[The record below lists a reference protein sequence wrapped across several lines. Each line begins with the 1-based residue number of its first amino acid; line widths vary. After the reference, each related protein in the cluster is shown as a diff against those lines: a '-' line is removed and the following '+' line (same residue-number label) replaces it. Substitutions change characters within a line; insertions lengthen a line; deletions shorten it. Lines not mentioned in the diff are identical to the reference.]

1 MHYVEINKEQWPEHC
16 ESFAL
21 QHHGWLV
28 NVRRVTTADLE
39 EDHDAAIA
47 VAEPLAVE
55 QPLQTVSV
63 RQNGHATLT
72 VSVGEGDKLQTFE
85 VRKVHRLWRE
95 RADGAHQGL
104 RIDSDT
110 GTSLL
115 VEFRSPA
122 RPEELD
128 GLAASEL

>member
-1 MHYVEINKEQWPEHC
+1 MHYVEITRDQWPEHC
-16 ESFAL
+16 ESFSL

-28 NVRRVTTADLE
+28 SVRRVTTADLE
-39 EDHDAAIA
+39 EARDATLAA
-47 VAEPLAVE
+47 AEPLAEE
-55 QPLQTVSV
+55 QPLQAV
-63 RQNGHATLT
+63 TLWQDGQT
-72 VSVGEGDKLQTFE
+72 GLAVTVGEGDATQTFE
-85 VRKVHRLWRE
+85 VRDVRRLWRE

-104 RIDSDT
+104 RIDSDG

-115 VEFRSPA
+115 VEFRRPA

>member
-16 ESFAL
+16 ESFGL

-28 NVRRVTTADLE
+28 TVRRVTTADLE
-39 EDHDAAIA
+39 EDRDTAIA
-47 VAEPLAVE
+47 AAEPLAVE
-55 QPLQTVSV
+55 QPLQAVAAQ
-63 RQNGHATLT
+63 QNGHTTLT
-72 VSVGEGDKLQTFE
+72 VSVGEGGDAQTFE
-85 VRKVHRLWRE
+85 VRKVRRVWRE

-122 RPEELD
+122 RPEALD

>member
-1 MHYVEINKEQWPEHC
+1 MHYVEISGEQWPEHC
-16 ESFAL
+16 ESFSL

-39 EDHDAAIA
+39 EDRDAAIA
-47 VAEPLAVE
+47 AAEPLAVE
-55 QPLQTVSV
+55 QPLQAVTTQ
-63 RQNGHATLT
+63 RNGQTTLAVT
-72 VSVGEGDKLQTFE
+72 VGEGDDAQTFE
-85 VRKVHRLWRE
+85 VRKVRRLWRE